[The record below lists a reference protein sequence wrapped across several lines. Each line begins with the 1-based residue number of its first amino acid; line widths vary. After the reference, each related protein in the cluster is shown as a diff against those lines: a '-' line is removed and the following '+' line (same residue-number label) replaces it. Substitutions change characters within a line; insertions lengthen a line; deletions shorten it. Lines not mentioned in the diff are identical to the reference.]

1 MAKHVPSS
9 TDQVGTIDTTGIAPG
24 PHSKLE
30 GVTPIFDIDREQN
43 RGEVQDKSLTER
55 FAEKAVAAGTTE
67 YQEANAQGETGE
79 GVRVEQD
86 HTSDVPYAQQVES
99 PDTTGT
105 DEISAS
111 GRDHDEVRGTVTD
124 TLDTSDTGGEPS
136 MDLTSPT
143 TVEDASS
150 LTGGSHTAEA
160 SQERA
165 AEESDQVKALNK
177 VKGGVPSLLRLAQQ
191 NNVTLPDGALKADI
205 VAALVAAGVEAPA
218 DGVVPEP
225 DEEPSTDQAADQ
237 S

>member
-1 MAKHVPSS
+1 MAKHIPSS
-9 TDQVGTIDTTGIAPG
+9 TDQVGNVDTTGIAPG
-24 PHSKLE
+24 PHSKLG
-30 GVTPIFDIDREQN
+30 GVTPIFDIDREQI
-43 RGEVQDKSLTER
+43 RGEVQDKSLVER
-55 FAEKAVAAGTTE
+55 FAEKAVAAGTVE
-67 YQEANAQGETGE
+67 YQEANSQGETGE

-86 HTSDVPYAQQVES
+86 HTSDVPYVHQVES

-136 MDLTSPT
+136 MDLTSAT

-165 AEESDQVKALNK
+165 SEEDEQTQALNK
-177 VKGGVPSLLRLAQQ
+177 VKGGVKSLLRLAEQ
-191 NNVTLPDGALKADI
+191 NNVTLPDGATKPQI

-218 DGVVPEP
+218 NGEVPA
-225 DEEPSTDQAADQ
+225 PSGADDAATDDAK
-237 S
+237 